1 VEGLGDHVIPHFS
14 RVTFKNRERRVIH
27 MVPIFVALTIIG
39 CIGVKVL
46 GERGRQTHIAEER
59 KMRRATWVLTEE
71 AFLKC

>member
-1 VEGLGDHVIPHFS
+1 
-14 RVTFKNRERRVIH
+14 

-39 CIGVKVL
+39 CIGAKL
-46 GERGRQTHIAEER
+46 LAERGRHTHIAEER

>member
-1 VEGLGDHVIPHFS
+1 
-14 RVTFKNRERRVIH
+14 

-46 GERGRQTHIAEER
+46 AERGKQTHIAEER
-59 KMRRATWVLTEE
+59 KIRRGTWVLTEE

>member
-1 VEGLGDHVIPHFS
+1 
-14 RVTFKNRERRVIH
+14 